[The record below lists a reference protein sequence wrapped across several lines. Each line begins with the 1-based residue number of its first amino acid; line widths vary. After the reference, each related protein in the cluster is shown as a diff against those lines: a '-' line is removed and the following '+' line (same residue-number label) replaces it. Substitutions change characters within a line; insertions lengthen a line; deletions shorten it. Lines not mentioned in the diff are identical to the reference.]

1 VLAEGRGGAGGRGAG
16 GGGGQGRGNAV
27 DFVETGDFRV
37 VLDIAGQK
45 LTQVLRVVKV
55 EPGQV
60 AVMVG
65 GR

>member
-1 VLAEGRGGAGGRGAG
+1 VET
-16 GGGGQGRGNAV
+16 
-27 DFVETGDFRV
+27 VETGDFRV
-37 VLDIAGQK
+37 VLDVAGQK
-45 LTQVLRVVKV
+45 MTQVLRVVKV